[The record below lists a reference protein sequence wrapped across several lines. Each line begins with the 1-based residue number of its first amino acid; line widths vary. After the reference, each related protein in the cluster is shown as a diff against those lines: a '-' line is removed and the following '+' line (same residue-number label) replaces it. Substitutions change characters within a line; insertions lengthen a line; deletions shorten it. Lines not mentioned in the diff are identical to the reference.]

1 MSTNNRILN
10 ADGKG
15 NYPFKVP
22 ERYFDHLTARIMEQ
36 IPEEEVVADKGAHV
50 IQMSKSRRKWWIGAA
65 SAAASV
71 VLIVTFALKFAPNTA
86 TNMEELRAEYTDEDY
101 NEDLLTYVMAD
112 NMAVYD
118 YLSGSNEE

>member
-1 MSTNNRILN
+1 MSTKNRILN

-22 ERYFDHLTARIMEQ
+22 EGYFDHLTTRIMEQ

-71 VLIVTFALKFAPNTA
+71 VLIVTLALKFVPNTA

>member
-1 MSTNNRILN
+1 MSTKNRILN

-22 ERYFDHLTARIMEQ
+22 EGYFDHLTTRIMEQ

-50 IQMSKSRRKWWIGAA
+50 IQMSKSRKKWWIGAV
-65 SAAASV
+65 SAAASI
-71 VLIVTFALKFAPNTA
+71 VLIVTLALKFVPTTA
-86 TNMEELRAEYTDEDY
+86 TNMDELRAEYTDEDY

-118 YLSGSNEE
+118 YLSGMSEE

>member
-22 ERYFDHLTARIMEQ
+22 EGYFDHLTTRIMEQ

-50 IQMSKSRRKWWIGAA
+50 IQMSKSRKRWWIGAV
-65 SAAASV
+65 SAAASI
-71 VLIVTFALKFAPNTA
+71 VLIVTLALKFVPTTA
-86 TNMEELRAEYTDEDY
+86 TNMDELRAEYTDEDY

-118 YLSGSNEE
+118 YLSGMSEE